1 MTAALLDLNGR
12 RLSKQVFRHGGGVVE
27 GQMEIE
33 LAPGMYLLEVEANGQ
48 RAVKRIAVQ

>member
-1 MTAALLDLNGR
+1 MNAAILDLNGR
-12 RLSKQVFRHGGGVVE
+12 RLVEQVYRHGGGVVE
-27 GQMEIE
+27 GQMDID